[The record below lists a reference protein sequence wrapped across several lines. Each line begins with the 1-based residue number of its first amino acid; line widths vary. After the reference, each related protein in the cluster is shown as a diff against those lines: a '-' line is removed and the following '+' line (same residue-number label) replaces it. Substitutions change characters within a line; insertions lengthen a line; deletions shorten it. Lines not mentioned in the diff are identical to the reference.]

1 MGAIKPSLHKFMFP
15 SVRMIMHVGFY
26 LHLHLYFEIDF
37 SLGYFTRDRTDFMN
51 LSQVWTLETQQFEM
65 VIQDCPMSMSFRY
78 KFCGERQFSCTV
90 SSSASQLKLIKFSK
104 SLTWGF
110 ALGLEP
116 RPYAW
121 KWKFLPHYSNIFLL
135 FCYLS
140 FSLVVKYSWFPTLHN
155 SACCLSRKPHLKVT
169 NFMTDKKR

>member
-37 SLGYFTRDRTDFMN
+37 CLGYFTRDRTDFMN

-90 SSSASQLKLIKFSK
+90 SSSADPSSNSLNLARVLPGDLFQGLSLDLMLGNGNFCLIIQTYFSCFVIFRF
-104 SLTWGF
+104 LQWLNI
-110 ALGLEP
+110 LG
-116 RPYAW
+116 
-121 KWKFLPHYSNIFLL
+121 FLL
-135 FCYLS
+135 CI
-140 FSLVVKYSWFPTLHN
+140 TLHV
-155 SACCLSRKPHLKVT
+155 A
-169 NFMTDKKR
+169 